1 MPLGRSWRAARG
13 HPAVVTS
20 VPAISVR
27 MALQSSLRTPDA
39 HDHVVAWSWFLTRSR
54 AARVRPAGVELVV
67 RLQLDHP
74 ESIDLERVPGV
85 LVTSPS
91 TWLGE
96 ETPGAPPGMRSFL
109 CDLELQA
116 GGRGPTLF
124 RKAAVVSL
132 AEPARTRDGWVVP
145 IEWRAAS
152 LTPLFPVFAGQLQ
165 LGAHGVRLDGRYAPP
180 GGRMGYVLDVALLGA
195 AARQTGRWFLRRLA
209 AELS

>member
-1 MPLGRSWRAARG
+1 M
-13 HPAVVTS
+13 
-20 VPAISVR
+20 
-27 MALQSSLRTPDA
+27 
-39 HDHVVAWSWFLTRSR
+39 
-54 AARVRPAGVELVV
+54 RPAGVELVV
-67 RLQLDHP
+67 RLQLHHP
-74 ESIDLERVPGV
+74 EAIDLERVPQV
-85 LVTSPS
+85 LGPSAS

-109 CDLELQA
+109 CDLELRA

-132 AEPARTRDGWVVP
+132 AEPARTPDGWVAP

-165 LGAHGVRLDGRYAPP
+165 LGAHGIRLDGRYAPP

-209 AELS
+209 GELS